1 VDKVA
6 KNGNISS
13 KAAGRALSTFLVT
26 ISGRNADR
34 KCVAYVREEHLE
46 HVGPCNAMC
55 CIGMLCGIV
64 PEGHLTTA
72 LLQRYFAP
80 TGAAATSDERLVLE
94 CL

>member
-1 VDKVA
+1 
-6 KNGNISS
+6 
-13 KAAGRALSTFLVT
+13 
-26 ISGRNADR
+26 
-34 KCVAYVREEHLE
+34 
-46 HVGPCNAMC
+46 MC